1 MKLKGGNEIE
11 YTVNTIYLILSLAV
25 SLLIIFLDPIA
36 NASSE
41 VVAGLLIYVIL
52 FGAAITLIFSMLFM
66 LNKIKRNLVSISAFV
81 ITVINTVLIALV
93 LIFGSLL
100 A

>member
-1 MKLKGGNEIE
+1 MLS
-11 YTVNTIYLILSLAV
+11 ILV
-25 SLLIIFLDPIA
+25 SLLMIFLDPIA

-41 VVAGLLIYVIL
+41 VVAGLLIYLIL
-52 FGAAITLIFSMLFM
+52 FGAAITLIFSSLFI

-81 ITVINTVLIALV
+81 ITVINTVVIALV

-100 A
+100 T

>member
-1 MKLKGGNEIE
+1 MLS
-11 YTVNTIYLILSLAV
+11 ILV
-25 SLLIIFLDPIA
+25 SLLMIFLDPIA

-41 VVAGLLIYVIL
+41 VVAGLLIYLIL
-52 FGAAITLIFSMLFM
+52 FGAAITLIFSMLFI

-81 ITVINTVLIALV
+81 ITVINTIVIALV

-100 A
+100 T

>member
-1 MKLKGGNEIE
+1 M
-11 YTVNTIYLILSLAV
+11 
-25 SLLIIFLDPIA
+25 IFLDPIA

-41 VVAGLLIYVIL
+41 VVASLLIYVIL
-52 FGAAITLIFSMLFM
+52 FGAAIALIFSILFM
-66 LNKIKRNLVSISAFV
+66 FNKIKRNLVSISAFI

>member
-1 MKLKGGNEIE
+1 MKLKGGIEIKNSI
-11 YTVNTIYLILSLAV
+11 NTIYLILSIAI
-25 SLLIIFLDPIA
+25 SLLMIFLDPIA

-41 VVAGLLIYVIL
+41 VVEGLLIYVIL

>member
-1 MKLKGGNEIE
+1 M
-11 YTVNTIYLILSLAV
+11 V
-25 SLLIIFLDPIA
+25 FLDPIA

-52 FGAAITLIFSMLFM
+52 IGAAITLIFSILFI
-66 LNKIKRNLVSISAFV
+66 LNKIKRNVVSISAFV
-81 ITVINTVLIALV
+81 ITSINMVIITLV

-100 A
+100 T

>member
-1 MKLKGGNEIE
+1 MKLKGGIEIK
-11 YTVNTIYLILSLAV
+11 YTVNIIYLILSLVV
-25 SLLIIFLDPIA
+25 SLLMIFLDPIA

>member
-1 MKLKGGNEIE
+1 MKLKGGIEIKNSI
-11 YTVNTIYLILSLAV
+11 NTIYLILSIAI
-25 SLLIIFLDPIA
+25 SLLMIFLDPIA